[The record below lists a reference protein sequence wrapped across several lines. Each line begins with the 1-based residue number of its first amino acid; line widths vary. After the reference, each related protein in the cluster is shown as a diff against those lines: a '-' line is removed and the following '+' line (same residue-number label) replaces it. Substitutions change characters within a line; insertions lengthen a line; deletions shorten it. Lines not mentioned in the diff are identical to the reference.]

1 MSVQTNILAETIEQ
15 IEQELLIAKSQND
28 ESLVSE
34 LTVRK
39 ASLTKELSVA
49 NTQLREGRQLLK
61 G

>member
-1 MSVQTNILAETIEQ
+1 MSVQTNMLAETIEQ
-15 IEQELLIAKSQND
+15 IEQELLAAKSQNND
-28 ESLVSE
+28 ELVSE

-39 ASLTKELSVA
+39 AGLAKELSAA